1 MSKRNFHN
9 KVVVIT
15 GACGGL
21 GKSLCTVFGKN
32 GATVIAADID
42 ATGIA
47 ELCAELEKE
56 ITIIGYVNDVTN
68 EENVREIASEVLQK
82 QKRIDVLINNAGISH
97 LSTFRETSTTVMHRV
112 ININLFGCLYWTS
125 ACIDSIVEN
134 KGMVI
139 ALSSVAGF
147 APLHSRTMYA
157 ASKHALH
164 GCFESLRAEVEDEG
178 VDVMMVCPAFIA
190 TKINDN
196 ALSGDGQPA
205 QKNRVHAGKK
215 MSPDYVAQK
224 IYTAATKRKKTL
236 LIGRVSKLAYLV
248 SRFSKNTYIRAMK
261 KKFANEL
268 GATQ

>member
-1 MSKRNFHN
+1 MNKRNFKG

-32 GATVIAADID
+32 GATIIAADID
-42 ATGIA
+42 AQGIK
-47 ELCAELEKE
+47 ELCDELQKDMN
-56 ITIIGYVNDVTN
+56 IDGYVNDVTN
-68 EENVREIASEVLQK
+68 DENVREIAKKVLQK
-82 QKRIDVLINNAGISH
+82 HKRIDVLINNAGISH
-97 LSTFRETSTTVMHRV
+97 LSKFSETSVEVMHRV
-112 ININLFGCLYWTS
+112 ININLFGCMYWAA
-125 ACIDSIVEN
+125 ACIDSIIEN
-134 KGMVI
+134 KGMMI

-164 GCFESLRAEVEDEG
+164 GCFESLRAEVEDDG

-196 ALSGDGQPA
+196 ALSGDGKPA

-215 MSPDYVAQK
+215 MSPDYVAQI

-268 GATQ
+268 KS